1 MWLWLDRTAM
11 DYTNW
16 GLGETYGSRYGAI
29 GARDGKWAAATER
42 RRGYICKIPKGETII
57 TMLPSSITDQS
68 STTESSTTEPCVILT
83 VI

>member
-16 GLGETYGSRYGAI
+16 GLGETSGNRYGAI
-29 GARDGKWAAATER
+29 RAGDGKWAAAMDY

-57 TMLPSSITDQS
+57 TMLPCSITDQS
-68 STTESSTTEPCVILT
+68 STTHAQLSQITAIV
-83 VI
+83 